1 MPRSMLLLLF
11 PRQNAKVNVVLNRVI
26 RENTWLMGSMLL
38 SFPSQLSFLVSLEL
52 AVINQIVSRECLT
65 DDVKL
70 INVFGVRPE
79 LSPRQSFDH
88 T

>member
-1 MPRSMLLLLF
+1 V
-11 PRQNAKVNVVLNRVI
+11 VNGINVVVVLNRVI